1 MIRYCS
7 CVAIVIILSRRRF
20 EASSKR
26 LGVLWVTGLAS
37 GARGRR
43 ETPKLLNSPESW
55 CMTITCQSNGRFAS
69 VRIFCYLP
77 NVAFWAVAAKLVPC
91 DATRLLTGA
100 MCRIIGGRIGRE
112 ACAMWLPGSIVCR
125 SRFEMSDELSSRAW
139 YESGQAGVGGCI
151 HTPRGLVSG
160 ARLTGSR

>member
-7 CVAIVIILSRRRF
+7 CAAIVIILSRRRF

-43 ETPKLLNSPESW
+43 ETPKLLNSPESLVYDDYLSKQW
-55 CMTITCQSNGRFAS
+55 MLRKRSNLLLSPKRGLLGCCCQACPLRCDAPLDRCNVQNHRRSHWSRGLR
-69 VRIFCYLP
+69 
-77 NVAFWAVAAKLVPC
+77 NVAARQH
-91 DATRLLTGA
+91 RL
-100 MCRIIGGRIGRE
+100 
-112 ACAMWLPGSIVCR
+112 R